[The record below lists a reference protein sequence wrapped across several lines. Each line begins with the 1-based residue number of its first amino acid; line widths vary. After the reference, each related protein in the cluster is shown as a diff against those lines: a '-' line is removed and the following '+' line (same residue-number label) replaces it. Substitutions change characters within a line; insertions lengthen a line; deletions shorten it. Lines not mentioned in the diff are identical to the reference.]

1 MIHAYTGEGKGKTT
15 CAIGLLVR
23 AFGAGKKVI
32 VIFFDK
38 GSETYRHNELVS
50 LDRLGIEYHVTG
62 LERMEPDG
70 KFRFGVTEGD
80 KREALRGIAVAE
92 NAIKIDKFDMVVLD
106 EALPR
111 HIRLGEM
118 GLLRHRGLEIHGLA
132 DGPDRDQRLPDAL
145 RRVRRTALRRVPLRH
160 AYAHRPQTS
169 AGTLPRGRGCRGC
182 RKSVRAIRRDSI
194 HRMK

>member
-80 KREALRGIAVAE
+80 KREALRGIAIAE
-92 NAIKIDKFDMVVLD
+92 NAVKIDKFDMVVMD
-106 EALPR
+106 EALSSVTY
-111 HIRLGEM
+111 
-118 GLLRHRGLEIHGLA
+118 GLLDKNILEKLIA
-132 DGPDRDQRLPDAL
+132 DTPDSTELVLTGRCNDKELLDKCDLVTSMTKEKHYFDKGVKA
-145 RRVRRTALRRVPLRH
+145 
-160 AYAHRPQTS
+160 RP
-169 AGTLPRGRGCRGC
+169 G
-182 RKSVRAIRRDSI
+182 IEY
-194 HRMK
+194 

>member
-62 LERMEPDG
+62 LERMEPNG

-80 KREALRGIAVAE
+80 KREALRGIAIAE
-92 NAIKIDKFDMVVLD
+92 NAVKIDKFDMVVMD
-106 EALPR
+106 EALSSVTY
-111 HIRLGEM
+111 
-118 GLLRHRGLEIHGLA
+118 GLLDKSILEKLI
-132 DGPDRDQRLPDAL
+132 DDTPDSVELVLTGRCSDKELLDKCDLVTSMTKEKHYFDKGVQA
-145 RRVRRTALRRVPLRH
+145 
-160 AYAHRPQTS
+160 RP
-169 AGTLPRGRGCRGC
+169 G
-182 RKSVRAIRRDSI
+182 IEY
-194 HRMK
+194 

>member
-62 LERMEPDG
+62 LERMEPNG

-92 NAIKIDKFDMVVLD
+92 NAIKIDKFDLVVLD
-106 EALPR
+106 EALSSVTY
-111 HIRLGEM
+111 
-118 GLLRHRGLEIHGLA
+118 GLLDKSILEKLIDDTPNSTELVLTGRCNDKELLDKCDLVTSMTKEKHYFDKGVQA
-132 DGPDRDQRLPDAL
+132 
-145 RRVRRTALRRVPLRH
+145 
-160 AYAHRPQTS
+160 RP
-169 AGTLPRGRGCRGC
+169 G
-182 RKSVRAIRRDSI
+182 IEY
-194 HRMK
+194 

>member
-62 LERMEPDG
+62 LERMEPNG

-80 KREALRGIAVAE
+80 KREALRGIAIAE
-92 NAIKIDKFDMVVLD
+92 NAVKIDKFDMVVMD
-106 EALPR
+106 EALSSVTY
-111 HIRLGEM
+111 
-118 GLLRHRGLEIHGLA
+118 GLLDKSILEKLIE
-132 DGPDRDQRLPDAL
+132 DTPDNIELVLTGRCNDKELLDKCDLVTSMTKEKHYFDKGVKA
-145 RRVRRTALRRVPLRH
+145 
-160 AYAHRPQTS
+160 RP
-169 AGTLPRGRGCRGC
+169 G
-182 RKSVRAIRRDSI
+182 IEY
-194 HRMK
+194 